1 MKELLNYPFNSEMI
15 QRKSRKIRK
24 ELLKGVI
31 SNNIRVAVLGGST
44 TNQLIKILEL
54 FLLKEGFNVSFYES
68 EYNHFFE
75 DSVFENKALLDFSP
89 DLIYIHTTHHNIS
102 EYPSL
107 SASIDQAEIIFSNQI
122 EKFKTIWD
130 SLKKYNCP
138 IIQNNFDFPI
148 NRSLG
153 NLDSYELRGHTY
165 FLSRLNLSF
174 AEEAQKIKSLFIND
188 INYLSAYIG
197 I

>member
-54 FLLKEGFNVSFYES
+54 FLMKEGFNVSFYES

-75 DSVFENKALLDFSP
+75 DSVFENKALRF
-89 DLIYIHTTHHNIS
+89 
-102 EYPSL
+102 
-107 SASIDQAEIIFSNQI
+107 
-122 EKFKTIWD
+122 
-130 SLKKYNCP
+130 
-138 IIQNNFDFPI
+138 
-148 NRSLG
+148 
-153 NLDSYELRGHTY
+153 
-165 FLSRLNLSF
+165 
-174 AEEAQKIKSLFIND
+174 
-188 INYLSAYIG
+188 
-197 I
+197 